1 MRSTPSN
8 RTAAKQNGK
17 SSAESPRYT
26 PSAAHPYSRDSF
38 FNRCDSDAFSEVPAP
53 APDPDPDP
61 DPLAPSPADPE
72 LNRRCLNWNELGA
85 GRVRVEKRAVVRF
98 RRAACVPC
106 AKIVLWRAKDGRVE
120 GRRYEDK
127 LGVLRIS
134 LGREIHFVRRVGR
147 RDMVGLVVVP
157 CS

>member
-1 MRSTPSN
+1 M
-8 RTAAKQNGK
+8 
-17 SSAESPRYT
+17 
-26 PSAAHPYSRDSF
+26 
-38 FNRCDSDAFSEVPAP
+38 
-53 APDPDPDP
+53 
-61 DPLAPSPADPE
+61 
-72 LNRRCLNWNELGA
+72 
-85 GRVRVEKRAVVRF
+85 RVEKRAVVRF
-98 RRAACVPC
+98 RRAACVPWV
-106 AKIVLWRAKDGRVE
+106 KIVLWRAKDGRVA